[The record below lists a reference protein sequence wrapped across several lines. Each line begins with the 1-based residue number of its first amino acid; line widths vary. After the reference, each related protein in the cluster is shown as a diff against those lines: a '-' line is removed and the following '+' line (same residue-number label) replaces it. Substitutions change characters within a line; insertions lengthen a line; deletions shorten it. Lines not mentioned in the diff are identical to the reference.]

1 MDTAQSIGT
10 IGGYVA
16 ILVFVF
22 GAIWAALNHHRIKS
36 SCCGVQAS
44 LEVDSIDKKAVGFQA
59 ADEKPA
65 AKVECPMSSS
75 ESQEVSSK

>member
-1 MDTAQSIGT
+1 MDTAQSVGT
-10 IGGYVA
+10 IGGYIA

-59 ADEKPA
+59 AA
-65 AKVECPMSSS
+65 AVPSS